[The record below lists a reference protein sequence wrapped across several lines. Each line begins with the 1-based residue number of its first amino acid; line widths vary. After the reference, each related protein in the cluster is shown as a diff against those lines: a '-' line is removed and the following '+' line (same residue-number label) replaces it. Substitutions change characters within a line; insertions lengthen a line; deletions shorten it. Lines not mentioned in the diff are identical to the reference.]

1 MTVKDYFET
10 GYKEELFKE
19 VSAEEN
25 EMLIVPFPIEE
36 IKEVVWECD
45 GNKSPRPDSFN
56 FNEFH
61 NLARLPKVVSALF
74 MALIPKNNRPQ
85 GLNDYRPISLLGSL
99 YKMLAKVLAG

>member
-36 IKEVVWECD
+36 IK
-45 GNKSPRPDSFN
+45 
-56 FNEFH
+56 
-61 NLARLPKVVSALF
+61 
-74 MALIPKNNRPQ
+74 
-85 GLNDYRPISLLGSL
+85 
-99 YKMLAKVLAG
+99 